1 MQILL
6 IIYKIKGGF
15 LSKKNQEKGRELG
28 LGLGLG
34 LGLVALV

>member
-6 IIYKIKGGF
+6 IIYKIKGEF
-15 LSKKNQEKGRELG
+15 LSKKNQEKGHE

>member
-6 IIYKIKGGF
+6 IIYKIKEGF
-15 LSKKNQEKGRELG
+15 LFKKNQEKGRELG